1 MVTVKLQ
8 RKDEEW
14 TKECEFADM
23 TFSGVFA
30 AKFADDR
37 RFPEIASDW
46 DQLDCITVVE
56 SLKET
61 SYAGLSQLVHL
72 HRDDDGLVFVKIAKE
87 DTKDE

>member
-1 MVTVKLQ
+1 MVIVKLQ
-8 RKDEEW
+8 RKDKEW
-14 TKECEFADM
+14 TKECDFADM

-37 RFPEIASDW
+37 RLPEIAQEW
-46 DQLDCITVVE
+46 DQLDCITVIE
-56 SLKET
+56 PLKEN

-72 HRDDDGLVFVKIAKE
+72 HRDNDGLVFVKIAKE